1 MTRLY
6 IWEQP
11 EWPAF
16 SYDAARLLVALGNAR
31 RAQGRLAEAMA
42 RVGFA
47 QREEAF
53 LETLTTDAVET
64 SKIEGVDLDYAAVRS
79 SVAARL
85 GMSHAALAP
94 TDARTDG
101 VAAMVLDAVEQY
113 HKPLSAERVFRW
125 HRELF
130 PGNQEI
136 AVGTWRS
143 GPVGVYRYERVDRP
157 PSTEYMAP
165 PAERVVA
172 EMQRFFDWFNTQSD
186 TDGIVRSA
194 LAHLWFVTIHPFE
207 DGNGRIARAIAD
219 MALAQDESSPRRFF
233 SMSRQIRE
241 ERKHYYAM
249 LKQAQHGSL
258 DVTPWLEWFLERYE
272 SGGRA
277 AMNTLG
283 RVLRANTFWAAHGSV
298 TFTDRQRKA
307 LTHVLHG
314 FKGAITTKNWQ
325 RLAQT
330 SRESAA
336 RDLSDLVQ
344 KGVLR
349 PEGAGRSTRYVLLEH

>member
-6 IWEQP
+6 IWERAD
-11 EWPAF
+11 WPNF
-16 SYDAARLLVALGNAR
+16 SYDAARLLVAVGNAR
-31 RAQGRLAEAMA
+31 KAQGRLAEAMA

-47 QREEAF
+47 QRQEAF

-64 SKIEGVDLDYAAVRS
+64 SKIEGEDLDYAAVRS

-85 GMSHAALAP
+85 GMPHAALTP
-94 TDARTDG
+94 TDARTEG
-101 VAAMVLDAVEQY
+101 VAAMVLDAVENY
-113 HKPLSAERVFRW
+113 DKPLSANRIFRW
-125 HRELF
+125 HVELF
-130 PGNQEI
+130 PGKQEI
-136 AVGTWRS
+136 IVGNWRP
-143 GPVGVYRYERVDRP
+143 GPVGVYRYGRADQP

-165 PAERVVA
+165 PAERVVTD
-172 EMQRFFDWFNTQSD
+172 MQRFFEWFNEPSD

-219 MALAQDESSPRRFF
+219 MALAQDEDSTRRFF

-241 ERKHYYAM
+241 EHKQYYAV
-249 LKQAQHGSL
+249 LKQTQHGSL
-258 DVTPWLEWFLERYE
+258 DVTSWIEWFLQCYERAVQ
-272 SGGRA
+272 S
-277 AMNTLG
+277 AMEALG
-283 RVLRANTFWAAHGSV
+283 RVLRANTFWAHHSSV

-325 RLAQT
+325 RLAQR

-349 PEGAGRSTRYVLLEH
+349 SEGAGRSTRYELLEH

>member
-1 MTRLY
+1 
-6 IWEQP
+6 
-11 EWPAF
+11 
-16 SYDAARLLVALGNAR
+16 
-31 RAQGRLAEAMA
+31 MA

-47 QREEAF
+47 EREEAF

-64 SKIEGVDLDYAAVRS
+64 SKIEGENLDYAAVRS

-85 GMSHAALAP
+85 GMPHAAIAP
-94 TDARTDG
+94 TDARTEG
-101 VAAMVLDAVEQY
+101 IAVMVLDAVENY
-113 HKPLSAERVFRW
+113 DKPLTAERIFSW
-125 HRELF
+125 HVELF
-130 PGNQEI
+130 PGKRE
-136 AVGTWRS
+136 AVIGNWRP
-143 GPVGVYRYERVDRP
+143 GPVGVYRYGRVDQP
-157 PSTEYMAP
+157 PTTEYMAP
-165 PAERVVA
+165 PAERVA
-172 EMQRFFDWFNTQSD
+172 TEMQRFFDWFNARSD
-186 TDGIVRSA
+186 TDGIMRSA

-219 MALAQDESSPRRFF
+219 MALAQDEHSARRFF

-241 ERKHYYAM
+241 ERKHYHAI
-249 LKQAQHGSL
+249 LKETQHGQL
-258 DVTPWLEWFLERYE
+258 DVTSWLEWFLQCYERAVR
-272 SGGRA
+272 S
-277 AMNTLG
+277 AMDTLG
-283 RVLRANTFWAAHGSV
+283 RVLDVNTFWARHGSV

-330 SRESAA
+330 SRESAT

-349 PEGAGRSTRYVLLEH
+349 SEGAGRSTRYQLLE